1 MGEIWVCICALC
13 AYTLE
18 RGGVWRM
25 LMCVYGGSRWV
36 DAGAQAACEKES
48 QIQREHRNVSMSDS
62 SCVHARM
69 CDLHPRNSN
78 MFEVIGLHLGLW
90 CSYIKQHDKASRSSL
105 RAEQQ
110 RVKTISSLITRGW
123 TGVRFAPVIM
133 QSDTA
138 ATLMRDH
145 TVDSQRVHG

>member
-1 MGEIWVCICALC
+1 
-13 AYTLE
+13 
-18 RGGVWRM
+18 M

-90 CSYIKQHDKASRSSL
+90 CSYIKQHGTKPPDPHSEPSNKGL
-105 RAEQQ
+105 KQYP
-110 RVKTISSLITRGW
+110 L
-123 TGVRFAPVIM
+123 
-133 QSDTA
+133 
-138 ATLMRDH
+138 
-145 TVDSQRVHG
+145 